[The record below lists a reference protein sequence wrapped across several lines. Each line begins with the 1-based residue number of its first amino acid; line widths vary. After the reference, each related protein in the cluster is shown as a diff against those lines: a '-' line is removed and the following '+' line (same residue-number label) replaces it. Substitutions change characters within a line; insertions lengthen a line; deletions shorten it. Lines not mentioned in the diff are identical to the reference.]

1 MAYSRAVE
9 LVTGIEVRG
18 LSIGGLETCID
29 LPRQKLCFDIGRC
42 PREAVA
48 RPTVLFTHAHM
59 DHMGGVAYHAATRAL
74 QRMAP
79 PTYVVPREN
88 AEAFADLFAV
98 WRRLDRSELAHT
110 LVPLSPGEEH
120 RLPNG
125 WVARPFRSP
134 HRVPCQGYLLVSTR
148 RKLRPELAG
157 LAQEEV
163 RERVLAGESPT
174 VEVETPEVAF
184 TGDTRIEVL
193 EREPQICRARLLIL
207 EATFLDERVSVEEC
221 RDKGHVHLDELAQRA
236 NLLQNEAVL
245 LTHFSARYT
254 AEEVRRLIATRLP
267 ASLASRVTAL
277 VAD

>member
-1 MAYSRAVE
+1 ME
-9 LVTGIEVRG
+9 PLPGIEVRG

-74 QRMAP
+74 TRMRP

-110 LVPLSPGEEH
+110 LVPLGPGEEH

-125 WVARPFRSP
+125 WVARPFRSF
-134 HRVPCQGYLLVSTR
+134 HRVPCQGYLLVSTK
-148 RKLRPELAG
+148 RKLRSELAG
-157 LAQEEV
+157 LAPGEV
-163 RERVLAGESPT
+163 RELVLAGEDPTET
-174 VEVETPEVAF
+174 VETIEVAF

-193 EREPQICRARLLIL
+193 EREPQLCRARLLIL
-207 EATFLDERVSVEEC
+207 ETTFLDERVSVTEC
-221 RDKGHVHLDELAQRA
+221 REKGHVHLDELAERA
-236 NLLQNEAVL
+236 DLLHNEAVL
-245 LTHFSARYT
+245 LTHFSARYS
-254 AEEVRRLIATRLP
+254 APEVRSLIAQRLP
-267 ASLASRVTAL
+267 PGLAARVTAL
-277 VAD
+277 VSDAS